1 MVGYEFLVTAR
12 QGQEVVGSTRLR
24 VAPGAIPPLRLRA
37 DRQVVE
43 PGSTVT
49 VELVRGPDFQGEL
62 PKTVVLTQAYR
73 SVEAQVD
80 PQTRKA
86 ALAVPADWQGWA
98 AVEWSQG
105 KVFFFV
111 RPRATLQ
118 VDLAAEQPRYAPG
131 QTARLLVDTRVAG
144 APGPAAVGLFG
155 VDESLQQLAPL
166 PGPDELS
173 ALRPQPASDGPALGT
188 FDAQALALGRV
199 RGANAAA
206 ATLLRVTA
214 LPAPPALEAAVGVRG
229 STPLDPNGTLVDHFY
244 GVLGELA
251 TQVREWEASA
261 PPREKMTPATMASLW
276 GRALVAADRR
286 QEPTRDLW
294 GRPLRLHRL
303 PPDLLALTEP
313 RALVVDGTRLPED
326 TQNWAQWVAK
336 EKP

>member
-1 MVGYEFLVTAR
+1 
-12 QGQEVVGSTRLR
+12 
-24 VAPGAIPPLRLRA
+24 
-37 DRQVVE
+37 
-43 PGSTVT
+43 
-49 VELVRGPDFQGEL
+49 
-62 PKTVVLTQAYR
+62 
-73 SVEAQVD
+73 
-80 PQTRKA
+80 
-86 ALAVPADWQGWA
+86 
-98 AVEWSQG
+98 
-105 KVFFFV
+105 
-111 RPRATLQ
+111 
-118 VDLAAEQPRYAPG
+118 
-131 QTARLLVDTRVAG
+131 
-144 APGPAAVGLFG
+144 

-173 ALRPQPASDGPALGT
+173 ALRPQPASDGPALGN

-229 STPLDPNGTLVDHFY
+229 STPLDPNGTLVDRFY

-261 PPREKMTPATMASLW
+261 PPREKMTPATMAALW

-294 GRPLRLHRL
+294 GRTLRLHRL